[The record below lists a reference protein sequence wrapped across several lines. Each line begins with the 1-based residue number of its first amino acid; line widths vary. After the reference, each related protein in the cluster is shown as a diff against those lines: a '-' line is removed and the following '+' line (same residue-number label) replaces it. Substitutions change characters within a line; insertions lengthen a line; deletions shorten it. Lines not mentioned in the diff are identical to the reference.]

1 MIIETQNVEDGKVTE
16 GRRDSYNPFTLDN
29 PEIEICIINSHRD
42 GSDILAPPGNL
53 YVTTSAMPY

>member
-1 MIIETQNVEDGKVTE
+1 MIIETQNVEYGKVAE

-29 PEIEICIINSHRD
+29 PEIEIYIINSHRD
-42 GSDILAPPGNL
+42 EADILAPLGNL